1 LRDFW
6 EAIKAK
12 KVAIPQDLFD
22 APPLSNTELF
32 DFSSPEGGFMGIPL
46 LKKPPSDV
54 LLEELTYVSR

>member
-12 KVAIPQDLFD
+12 KVANPQDLFG

-32 DFSSPEGGFMGIPL
+32 DMSSTEGGFMGIPL

-54 LLEELTYVSR
+54 LLEELTYVGP